1 MESILYGGIPI
12 NEVNFE
18 EEFDRELAILE
29 SKVEELKMRQT
40 CKDVKNKN
48 YPYWVIKIR
57 QANQALEVPMVI
69 QSKSVHSK

>member
-18 EEFDRELAILE
+18 EEFNRELAILE

-48 YPYWVIKIR
+48 YMYWTMKMR
-57 QANQALEVPMVI
+57 NANKALEVGQVTL
-69 QSKSVHSK
+69 S